1 MLKQQKRKLL
11 VIIGPTAVGKTKM
24 SIELAKQ
31 FNGEI
36 ISGDSM
42 QVYKGMDIG
51 TAKIKREETEGI
63 PHYLLDIKEP
73 DEPFSAAEFQERANA
88 CIEDIQNRGKLP
100 IIVGGTGLYIQ
111 SVIYDYQ
118 FSEAPSDPSYRG
130 MLEKQVKE
138 LGIDPVFEQL
148 QSVDPESANR
158 IHPNN
163 VRRVIRAL
171 EIFHCTGKTMS
182 EQLDEQP
189 TEMKYD
195 TCIIGLTMDREK
207 LYQRIDQRVD
217 GMIEEGLIQEVQSFY
232 EQGLR
237 DCQSIQAIGYKE
249 IYDFIDER
257 ASLEEAIEAL
267 KQNSRRY
274 AKRQLTWFRNKMDVI
289 WFDMTKLEDFSK
301 KIHEISG
308 FIAGKLFNKG
318 EYINLE
324 RKEED

>member
-1 MLKQQKRKLL
+1 MLKQQKGKLL
-11 VIIGPTAVGKTKM
+11 VIIGPTAVGKTKL
-24 SIELAKQ
+24 SIELAKR

-51 TAKIKREETEGI
+51 TAKIKKQEMEGV

-73 DEPFSAAEFQERANA
+73 DEPFSAAEFQKRANT
-88 CIEDIQNRGKLP
+88 CIEDIQDRGKLP

-111 SVIYDYQ
+111 SVIYDYH
-118 FSEAPSDPSYRG
+118 FSEAPSDPLYREK
-130 MLEKQVKE
+130 LEKQVKE
-138 LGIDPVFEQL
+138 EGIEPVFDQL
-148 QSVDPESANR
+148 RSVDPESAKR

-171 EIFHCTGKTMS
+171 EIFPCTGTTVS
-182 EQLDEQP
+182 EQLHQQP

-195 TCIIGLTMDREK
+195 TCIIGLTMDRDQ

-217 GMIEEGLIQEVQSFY
+217 GMVEEGLFDEVQSFY
-232 EQGLR
+232 DRGLR

-249 IYDFIDER
+249 IYDYFEDRASIDE
-257 ASLEEAIEAL
+257 AIDSL

-289 WFDMTKLEDFSK
+289 WFNMTDIQGFTK
-301 KIHEISG
+301 KINEISG
-308 FIAGKLFNKG
+308 FVAGKLFDEG

>member
-1 MLKQQKRKLL
+1 MKQQKGKLL

-24 SIELAKQ
+24 SIEMAKL

-51 TAKIKREETEGI
+51 TAKIKMEEMEGV

-88 CIEDIQNRGKLP
+88 CIEDIHGRGKLP

-118 FSEAPSDPSYRG
+118 FSEAPSDLEYREG
-130 MLEKQVKE
+130 LEKQIRE
-138 LGIDPVFEQL
+138 SGIDPVFDQL
-148 QSVDPESANR
+148 RKVDPESAKR

-182 EQLDEQP
+182 EQLDDQP
-189 TEMKYD
+189 TELKYE
-195 TCIIGLTMDREK
+195 TCIIGLTMEREK

-217 GMIEEGLIQEVQSFY
+217 GMVDEGLIHEVQSFY
-232 EQGLR
+232 DQGLK

-249 IYDFIDER
+249 IYDYFDGR
-257 ASLEEAIEAL
+257 ASVDEAVETL

-289 WFDMTKLEDFSK
+289 WFNMTDLEGFPK

-308 FIAGKLFNKG
+308 FIAGKLFNEG